1 MKMFKFAD
9 KIKVV
14 LFVALAWL
22 PVGTSLAATTNTG
35 SPGIDL
41 TIQNLLG
48 ILNGLVCIVSEAA
61 VVIIVLALIFYGLQF
76 LFSKG
81 DAKKYEDAKT
91 AFKYGLIGII
101 IVIGTYTII
110 ATIQAAIGG
119 DDYENMSSLCP

>member
-9 KIKVV
+9 KIKVA
-14 LFVALAWL
+14 LFVILAWL

-61 VVIIVLALIFYGLQF
+61 IVIIVLALIFYGLQF
-76 LFSKG
+76 LLSKG
-81 DAKKYEDAKT
+81 DPKKYQDAKT